1 MNKSTVHKSERSVSQ
16 KVKIVKFEAKILI
29 RYHFIFIVVSRYTQC
44 TRVKNL
50 LLTRLLLLSR
60 LFYSSKLYKK
70 NLSTFNYFYST
81 LRNPT
86 LWLIISHCILFPLWV
101 HCLAGNGRRL
111 RVLYARCFETSW
123 KKKKKKEER
132 NEAGEERRE
141 KRIEVGL
148 FLAGAERGE
157 RTGRGQDRRR
167 RRQNA

>member
-70 NLSTFNYFYST
+70 NFSTFDYFYST

-86 LWLIISHCILFPLWV
+86 SWLIISHCILFPLWV

-123 KKKKKKEER
+123 KKKRRRK